1 MLGAI
6 LAVIIGVPAALLTAN
21 AVCPEDR
28 RKSSYPP
35 RRVRR
40 ERRNPNSQL
49 QRNNQN
55 SCRVFGNVWVPY
67 QYERICS
74 DLR

>member
-1 MLGAI
+1 MVGAI

-40 ERRNPNSQL
+40 ERWNRDFQL
-49 QRNNQN
+49 QRNDQTI
-55 SCRVFGNVWVPY
+55 CRVFGNVWVPF
-67 QYERICS
+67 
-74 DLR
+74 DLEIEVKIW